1 MNHTYNMTGALL
13 HLLDTSTNTDSSQT
27 ITKTTELSTVDYI
40 SILIYSC
47 VFIVGVTGNILVCLF
62 FKIDNHRMKHIQIL
76 IFYLAISD
84 LCASITNPFLF
95 IYLTVNQF
103 STWDFGLVGCKVL
116 PLTWR
121 SFTSISFG
129 IIMVINIDRCI
140 ALKFPFR
147 NPIPKKRINII
158 VLCIIALSIVMELP
172 YLIYA
177 KILKT
182 KGGSIICNVPSVK
195 VHGYAYPVI
204 TIMIIRDSL
213 YLTVF
218 LATFIVIKRE
228 LNVKKNVGE
237 ILPHLQNQ
245 TRLKENHRVL
255 KMLLLV
261 ATAFVV
267 SVFPRELLHI
277 VYTLTWMT
285 PGDGIKLTPS
295 LRKLNSIL
303 TAMMCCNTIYNI
315 IIYAKLQRKFRKS
328 VFDTL
333 FSIAKPR
340 RKQTLGSSVKS
351 YTSTRQRLLS
361 SHGGTMS
368 TSSE

>member
-1 MNHTYNMTGALL
+1 MIMNHTHNMTSALMYPFDMATI
-13 HLLDTSTNTDSSQT
+13 HNSSQPVA
-27 ITKTTELSTVDYI
+27 KTTELSTVDYI

-47 VFIVGVTGNILVCLF
+47 VFIIGVTGNILVCLF
-62 FKIDNHRMKHIQIL
+62 FKIDNHRMKHIQI

-103 STWDFGLVGCKVL
+103 STWDFGLVGCKLL

-121 SFTSISFG
+121 SFTSISLG

-147 NPIPKKRINII
+147 NPIPKKRINMIVLFII
-158 VLCIIALSIVMELP
+158 VLSIVMELP

-177 KILKT
+177 KIKVSP
-182 KGGSIICNVPSVK
+182 GGSKICNVPSVK

-204 TIMIIRDSL
+204 SIMLIRDSL

-218 LATFIVIKRE
+218 LVTFIVIKRE
-228 LNVKKNVGE
+228 LNIKKNVGQN
-237 ILPHLQNQ
+237 LPHLQNQ
-245 TRLKENHRVL
+245 ARLKENHRVL

-285 PGDGIKLTPS
+285 PGKGIILTAS
-295 LRKLNSIL
+295 LRKVNSIL

-328 VFDTL
+328 VFDTF

-340 RKQTLGSSVKS
+340 KKQTSGSVRS
-351 YTSTRQRLLS
+351 YLSTRQRLLS
-361 SHGGTMS
+361 SFNGGTTS
-368 TSSE
+368 TVD